1 MRSPRQEFSSVVK
14 AEILARAATRC
25 EACGALIPE
34 GEGEIDH
41 MVAEWTRSATDKRD
55 RAKLTAGDGWLLCR
69 VCHAAKSKREAFE
82 RKRTDGAAKRHA
94 GKQKKGRGFK
104 GWKNFKGAAV
114 WRR

>member
-1 MRSPRQEFSSVVK
+1 LRSPRVEFSPAVK
-14 AEILARAATRC
+14 TEILARAASRC
-25 EACGALIPE
+25 EACGAAIPT

-41 MVAEWTRSATDKRD
+41 IVAEWTRSATAKGD
-55 RAKLTAGDGWLLCR
+55 RAKLTAADGWLLCQ
-69 VCHAAKSKREAFE
+69 VCHARKSKREAFE

-104 GWKNFKGAAV
+104 GWRNFKGEIV